1 MSLNFSSSLT
11 RNSHTTTTN
20 NTPSINNH
28 VSISVRPNKKKSDE
42 DEMNDMEVKTE
53 VPDPP
58 MELPTASQPPV
69 IQPPIIQ
76 PFVNYPPIQYTN
88 YRDKIPEYEHY
99 LLKFLRELIGKNKT
113 LLAMLIEPSSHA
125 IFNIDQLTTLI
136 QILASTEQVEIEIS
150 LITKCCGFDKVLQRI
165 DRILVNGA
173 DFKINYN
180 EIYNYMINSGVSLN
194 HVSF

>member
-28 VSISVRPNKKKSDE
+28 VSISVRPNKKKT
-42 DEMNDMEVKTE
+42 DEMDDMEVKTE

-69 IQPPIIQ
+69 INPPIIQ

-99 LLKFLRELIGKNKT
+99 LLNFLRELIGKNKT

-125 IFNIDQLTTLI
+125 IFNVDQLTTLI
-136 QILASTEQVEIEIS
+136 QILTSTEQVEIEIS

>member
-11 RNSHTTTTN
+11 RNTHTTTTN

-28 VSISVRPNKKKSDE
+28 VSISVRPNKKKT
-42 DEMNDMEVKTE
+42 DEMDDMEVKAE

-58 MELPTASQPPV
+58 MELPTASQPP
-69 IQPPIIQ
+69 IINPPIIQ

-99 LLKFLRELIGKNKT
+99 LLNFLRELIGKNKT